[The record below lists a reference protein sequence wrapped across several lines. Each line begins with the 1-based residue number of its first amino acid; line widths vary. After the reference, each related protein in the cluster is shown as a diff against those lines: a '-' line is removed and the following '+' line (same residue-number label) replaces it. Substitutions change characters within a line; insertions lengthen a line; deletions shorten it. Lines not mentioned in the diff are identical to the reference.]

1 MPRDEER
8 NSQSDVDCQEC
19 IADSFAC
26 IYLGDS
32 ATDEDYIHLPNEQI
46 MDTINFIL
54 KKAFE
59 IKEN

>member
-1 MPRDEER
+1 MTYR
-8 NSQSDVDCQEC
+8 NSQKLEFMQELF
-19 IADSFAC
+19 ADSFAC